1 MPLYKRGYTVHHP
14 FGGMPFSKVS
24 HSKAYCWAD
33 GTCRRLN
40 ELANKTDTPGRFTFY
55 SQKWNNDNDM
65 RIVEVLY
72 DEYALVYTN
81 KTKDGV
87 SEVLNNLYS
96 RTQEPSVAWQQRF
109 TQFSLDTGIL
119 PENIVILPKNGML
132 LISKNMHFVKNALQ
146 LFLFRSLLMD
156 ILIICCY
163 SGVSRGLRC
172 TRPTSNS

>member
-1 MPLYKRGYTVHHP
+1 SWFLSILLSVLVPRLFWFLPLFCLLTCSSWP
-14 FGGMPFSKVS
+14 PQ
-24 HSKAYCWAD
+24 AD

-40 ELANKTDTPGRFTFY
+40 ELSIQHTHTHTR
-55 SQKWNNDNDM
+55 WNNDNDM

-119 PENIVILPKNGML
+119 PENIVILPKNDSCRKTECSNYRSCQLQML
-132 LISKNMHFVKNALQ
+132 PITHE
-146 LFLFRSLLMD
+146 
-156 ILIICCY
+156 
-163 SGVSRGLRC
+163 
-172 TRPTSNS
+172 

>member
-1 MPLYKRGYTVHHP
+1 MPCQETNNGFEASWGFIWPLLLPCELLCKTFCV
-14 FGGMPFSKVS
+14 
-24 HSKAYCWAD
+24 ALAD

-87 SEVLNNLYS
+87 LKQRILI
-96 RTQEPSVAWQQRF
+96 QRF

-119 PENIVILPKNGML
+119 PENIVILPKNECSNYRSCQLQML
-132 LISKNMHFVKNALQ
+132 PITHE
-146 LFLFRSLLMD
+146 
-156 ILIICCY
+156 
-163 SGVSRGLRC
+163 
-172 TRPTSNS
+172 

>member
-1 MPLYKRGYTVHHP
+1 MPCQETNNGFEASWGFIWPLLLPCELLCKTFCV
-14 FGGMPFSKVS
+14 
-24 HSKAYCWAD
+24 ALAD

-119 PENIVILPKNGML
+119 PENIVILPKNECACV
-132 LISKNMHFVKNALQ
+132 SF
-146 LFLFRSLLMD
+146 SL
-156 ILIICCY
+156 C
-163 SGVSRGLRC
+163 
-172 TRPTSNS
+172 N

>member
-1 MPLYKRGYTVHHP
+1 ELNNELIKFGQDVSCFCVHLRVLSP
-14 FGGMPFSKVS
+14 KTGDRK
-24 HSKAYCWAD
+24 AD

-119 PENIVILPKNGML
+119 PENIVILPKNETWVMVVSVIDDL
-132 LISKNMHFVKNALQ
+132 L
-146 LFLFRSLLMD
+146 
-156 ILIICCY
+156 
-163 SGVSRGLRC
+163 
-172 TRPTSNS
+172 P

>member
-1 MPLYKRGYTVHHP
+1 MLDSDYLFKKKT
-14 FGGMPFSKVS
+14 K
-24 HSKAYCWAD
+24 AD

-40 ELANKTDTPGRFTFY
+40 ELSIQHTHTHTR
-55 SQKWNNDNDM
+55 WNNDNDM

-96 RTQEPSVAWQQRF
+96 KSGYVAWQQRF

-119 PENIVILPKNGML
+119 PENIVILPKNEATPSYHKRAGYDWSQKNIDLEMFI
-132 LISKNMHFVKNALQ
+132 ISQ
-146 LFLFRSLLMD
+146 
-156 ILIICCY
+156 
-163 SGVSRGLRC
+163 
-172 TRPTSNS
+172 